1 MTGGSIHEN
10 GGLPKNTPQTPTFKS
25 SDFLDFSQSLI
36 FNQFK
41 VLIFWIFYKY
51 DFPISIFSQFL
62 KVQSIF
68 IFLSL
73 DYAILQAKSREKQQI
88 KWFDIHFLELW
99 NYLEHLFFCMVT
111 SCLRRTYRICFS
123 KLQGDIKL
131 RRTSNQTSEKN
142 WFDKFYFALNRN
154 DNISGKLLNCR
165 VENFRKSYL

>member
-41 VLIFWIFYKY
+41 VLIQIPIFFKG
-51 DFPISIFSQFL
+51 P
-62 KVQSIF
+62 KTIF

-73 DYAILQAKSREKQQI
+73 DYAILQAKSREKKKQI